1 MASEKDDS
9 IDPNKI
15 VEQNDQPSQEDAER
29 NARAFADAMRSMEAI
44 LSPAFGHHVGGVMSK
59 SEFGPLGAV
68 NDSAVQEDTSSA
80 DAINDAVAKALESIA
95 QPIDAW
101 SGQAEK
107 SFATT
112 GGELAPPASPMRPP
126 QTFQAQGNP
135 GESQAQR
142 TASDVTASTGSDQ
155 ASVSPIREFAAMSGS
170 PSAAPQGAVEFEQQS
185 VQRDPVQQEL
195 NQSDAKFKQ
204 GPQEAS
210 ATEEPQR
217 RYGGPEFLR
226 RMSSPERPI
235 MDAPES
241 GTKEQT
247 ANQWMNHRE
256 RAFQNESDPGAE
268 PIQGK
273 FGHEN
278 ERASG
283 VELQRLGDAVDEY
296 GLNSIATLEA
306 MTTSLLMLSR
316 RLERIQR
323 SLESEG
329 RDYE

>member
-1 MASEKDDS
+1 VASEKDDS

-15 VEQNDQPSQEDAER
+15 IEQNDQPSQEDAER

-59 SEFGPLGAV
+59 SEFGPLGTV

-80 DAINDAVAKALESIA
+80 DAINDAVAKAMDSIG

-101 SGQAEK
+101 GGQDEK
-107 SFATT
+107 AFATT
-112 GGELAPPASPMRPP
+112 GGEFAPPASPMRPP
-126 QTFQAQGNP
+126 QTFQTQGSP
-135 GESQAQR
+135 GESQSQR
-142 TASDVTASTGSDQ
+142 TASDAAAFTGGEQ
-155 ASVSPIREFAAMSGS
+155 ASASPIREFAAMAGT
-170 PSAAPQGAVEFEQQS
+170 PPATPPGVVEFEQQA

-195 NQSDAKFKQ
+195 NKGDAKFKQ

-256 RAFQNESDPGAE
+256 RAFQSEADPGAE
-268 PIQGK
+268 PVQGK

-278 ERASG
+278 DRSSG
-283 VELQRLGDAVDEY
+283 VELQKLGDAVDEY
-296 GLNSIATLEA
+296 GLNNIATLES
-306 MTTSLLMLSR
+306 MTASLLMLSR